1 MSQHAGADS
10 PRRPLL
16 LYITD
21 AEGLGGAEGYLET
34 LLRHADRARYRVAL
48 ALPPRAATRPL
59 VARAQALGV
68 AVVPLDSVHR
78 DGIDGRSLAR
88 ALRLLRHLRP
98 AVVHAVL
105 NGPRRCAETL
115 LAAWLLRVPC
125 RLATFQLVTPIPQ
138 FGGLNNAARALNRSL
153 QFRMLHAGVAVS
165 RGNARLLVEQYGF
178 PAGNLAIIPNGVDLA
193 RFAPQADNGALR
205 AAWHVPRGAALIGV
219 VGRLGSQ
226 KGQRV
231 LLQALAAVWA
241 RFPEVH
247 VALVGT
253 GELEAELRA
262 LAVHLDHGGRIHFA
276 GQIERAHMPQ
286 VLAALDVFV
295 LPSLYEGLPF
305 AVVEAMAA
313 AKPIVATKVDG
324 TVEAIH
330 AGVDG
335 LLVAPGDHGALATA
349 LVQLLDDRVLCTR
362 LGEAA
367 RAAALTRFDE
377 AAMLRATFA
386 LYL

>member
-1 MSQHAGADS
+1 MSQHAGVGSAH
-10 PRRPLL
+10 RPLL

-21 AEGLGGAEGYLET
+21 AEGVGGAEGYLET

-59 VARAQALGV
+59 VAHAQALGV
-68 AVVPLDSVHR
+68 AVFPLDSVHR

-88 ALRLLRHLRP
+88 ALRLLRNLRP
-98 AVVHAVL
+98 AIVHAVL

-115 LAAWLLRVPC
+115 LAARLLRVPC

-138 FGGLNNAARALNRSL
+138 FAGLSGAVRALNRSM
-153 QFRMLHAGVAVS
+153 QFRMLHVGIAVS

-178 PAGNLAIIPNGVDLA
+178 PAGNLAIIHNGVDLA

-205 AAWHVPRGAALIGV
+205 AAWHVPRGAVLIGV

-231 LLQALAAVWA
+231 LLQALPAVWA

-253 GELEAELRA
+253 GALETELRT
-262 LAVHLDHGGRIHFA
+262 LAAQIDHGGRIHFA

-286 VLAALDVFV
+286 ALAAFDVFV

-313 AKPIVATKVDG
+313 ARPIVATKVDG

-335 LLVAPGDHGALATA
+335 VLVPPGDHGALAAA
-349 LVQLLDDRVLCTR
+349 LVRLLGDRALRMR

-367 RAAALTRFDE
+367 RASALARFDE
-377 AAMLRATFA
+377 AAMLQATFA